1 MVYNLDEQLYQICST
16 WMKFSTDTL
25 CDFCIVIGS
34 KGHKSINKISK
45 IIGRK
50 GIFLVILN
58 KK

>member
-50 GIFLVILN
+50 YFW
-58 KK
+58 